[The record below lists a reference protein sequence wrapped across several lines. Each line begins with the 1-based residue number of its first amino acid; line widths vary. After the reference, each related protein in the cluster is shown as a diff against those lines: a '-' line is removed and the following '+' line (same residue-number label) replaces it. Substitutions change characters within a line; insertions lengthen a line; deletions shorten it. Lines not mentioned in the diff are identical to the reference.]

1 HPLVINN
8 KPITTQ
14 DWLASLNPANQ
25 NEIIGYAAQATL
37 NEAEAALVAARGAQP
52 AWGRTPPNER
62 AALLEGVAKLMQRD
76 KAALC
81 ALEVLEAGK
90 NWTEADADV
99 AEAIDFC
106 NFNAYVMREMGRP
119 QRTQAFPGESNFQH
133 WRPRGVGLVVSP
145 WNFPLAILTG

>member
-1 HPLVINN
+1 NEPATEPYSRPSPLAPRLFQNEPPTDFTKASERGKIPAALCDLRARLAARHPLVINN

-37 NEAEAALVAARGAQP
+37 TEAEAALVAARGAQP

-99 AEAIDFC
+99 AEA
-106 NFNAYVMREMGRP
+106 
-119 QRTQAFPGESNFQH
+119 
-133 WRPRGVGLVVSP
+133 
-145 WNFPLAILTG
+145 